1 MQRWVLGFRP
11 ILTLFAKEY
20 RVVRLVAYLYPISQ
34 TIANNMFSILIDT
47 FDDENGDEYEASAFG
62 GFDDYFRRKK
72 LKLQNRDAHIRATS
86 ENNPPIFRGVVAHV
100 NGYTQ
105 PSLNDLHHLIV
116 SHGGGFLQYLDGKT
130 SATHIIASSLTP
142 KKREEFRRYRI
153 VKPAWVVDSVKAGR
167 LLPWDNYR
175 VIDEG
180 ASQKVLRFE
189 NGALQTQT
197 NELERSY
204 KDQTENS
211 WYNSQ
216 FGDANHGEDVVAS
229 PVKEKLDITSS
240 IPNSNADTDYGDFP
254 SLVSPEVTSKR
265 PPAGQNLLPVEEG
278 SAIAVE
284 DPDEANRN
292 RKAPEGAQG
301 LVDAQLVRETI
312 PVKPGMSSEEY
323 NALLL
328 SDPRM
333 AKSSVVNPDFLHQ
346 YYRESRLHHLS
357 TWKAELKAKLQVITQ
372 EKHES
377 NKNIKWRVPGA
388 RRYILHVDFDSF
400 FAAVSIHKHHPE
412 LVDKPVA
419 IAHGTGSGSEI
430 ASCNYPARAFGIKN
444 GMWMKGALDQCP
456 DLKVLP
462 YDFPA
467 YEEAS
472 RQFYDCILSVDGVV
486 QSVSIDEALIDV
498 TMQCLQAG
506 GSDGRGISEG
516 SIYREQAKADE
527 IATSLRHAI
536 KEKTGCAV
544 SVGIGGNILQA
555 KVALR
560 KAKPA
565 GQYQLKPDE
574 VLDFIGTLTVQDL
587 PGVAYSLGG
596 KLEEIGVKFV
606 KDMRDLTRERLVSH
620 LGPKTGAKLWDY
632 ARGIDKTEVGVQTMR
647 KSVSAEINW
656 GIRFTNQ
663 IQAEEFVQSLSE
675 ELHRRLVENLVKG
688 KQLTIR
694 VMRRSADAPL
704 EPVKHL
710 GHGKCDI
717 FNKSVLLGVATNAS
731 DIIGKE
737 AIAMLRSFGFTPGD
751 LRGLG
756 VQMTKL
762 EPVKSASGRL
772 ESSQQQ
778 LNFKASP
785 VAKRTIN
792 MADPDLI
799 ESPHKGDGASIN
811 AVDTLD
817 NRPTFDSSLRPLNVL
832 GTQFIMPTQP
842 DPKVVAELPP
852 DIRSMLVRKSKEPRE
867 TSPSPAPK
875 LRVSAGD
882 LPSQSQIDPDILKA
896 LPEDIQSEILGYYGQ
911 PSNDTKPES
920 PQRQPP
926 SPTPPS
932 RPVRAP
938 ILKRP
943 TTPVKKRRGRP
954 PKSLANASKPPV
966 RSNLM
971 QSSFNFSR
979 PRTAEPETIDRSL
992 PVPDTETTSEI
1003 SEDFLAALPEDIRA
1017 EVLEQHR
1024 QERMRQRSNLVAPAA
1039 RKSLAPRPST
1049 PAESSTAPTT
1059 EKRIQLS
1066 PRPERPTFTSKK
1078 LTALPDLREAIT
1090 AWYSAFATEAPFVED
1105 VEALALYLK
1114 RVVLEERDL
1123 EKAVSVADWLAWLV
1137 RNDTDKIDRTV
1148 STMEQ
1153 TQSSQAETTWDE
1165 ALNTVQRS
1173 VAAAVEERGLAPPEF
1188 SA

>member
-1 MQRWVLGFRP
+1 M
-11 ILTLFAKEY
+11 
-20 RVVRLVAYLYPISQ
+20 
-34 TIANNMFSILIDT
+34 
-47 FDDENGDEYEASAFG
+47 
-62 GFDDYFRRKK
+62 
-72 LKLQNRDAHIRATS
+72 KLQNRDAHIRASS

-167 LLPWDNYR
+167 LLPWNNYR
-175 VIDEG
+175 VVDEG

-189 NGALQTQT
+189 NGALQSQA

-216 FGDANHGEDVVAS
+216 FGDANHDEDVVAS
-229 PVKEKLDITSS
+229 PMKEKLDITSS
-240 IPNSNADTDYGDFP
+240 IPDSNADTDYGDFP
-254 SLVSPEVTSKR
+254 SLLSPELTAMR
-265 PPAGQNLLPVEEG
+265 PLADQNLSPVEG
-278 SAIAVE
+278 DLAIAVE
-284 DPDEANRN
+284 NPGEGNRDHEDHN
-292 RKAPEGAQG
+292 APEEAQRF
-301 LVDAQLVRETI
+301 VDAQLSRETI

-333 AKSSVVNPDFLHQ
+333 RKSSVVNPDFLHQ

-357 TWKAELKAKLQVITQ
+357 TWKAELKAKLQAITQ

-377 NKNIKWRVPGA
+377 NKNIKSRVPGA

-400 FAAVSIHKHHPE
+400 FAAVSIRKHHPD
-412 LVDKPVA
+412 LIDKPVA
-419 IAHGTGSGSEI
+419 IAHGTGNGSEI

-472 RQFYDCILSVDGVV
+472 RQFYDCILAVDGVV

-527 IATSLRHAI
+527 IATSLRHSI
-536 KEKTGCAV
+536 KDKTGCAV

-574 VLDFIGTLTVQDL
+574 VLDFIGNLTVQDL

-620 LGPKTGAKLWDY
+620 LGPKTGARLWDY
-632 ARGIDKTEVGVQTMR
+632 ARGIDKSEVGVQTMR

-663 IQAEEFVQSLSE
+663 TQAEKFVQSLSE

-710 GHGKCDI
+710 GHGKCDT

-737 AIAMLRSFGFTPGD
+737 AIAMLRSFAFTPGD

-762 EPVKSASGRL
+762 EPVKPASGGRL
-772 ESSQQQ
+772 ESSQRQ

-792 MADPDLI
+792 TADPDLI
-799 ESPHKGDGASIN
+799 PSPHKGDGASID

-817 NRPTFDSSLRPLNVL
+817 SRPTFGNSLKPLNIS

-852 DIRSMLVRKSKEPRE
+852 DIRSMLVRKSKETRE
-867 TSPSPAPK
+867 TSPSPASKP
-875 LRVSAGD
+875 RVSAGD

-911 PSNDTKPES
+911 PSDDSKTES
-920 PQRQPP
+920 LQCQVP

-932 RPVRAP
+932 HPVRAP
-938 ILKRP
+938 LLKRP

-954 PKSLANASKPPV
+954 PKALANASKPTA

-971 QSSFNFSR
+971 QSSFNFRR
-979 PRTAEPETIDRSL
+979 PRTAESETTDRSQS
-992 PVPDTETTSEI
+992 VPDTDTTPEI

-1024 QERMRQRSNLVAPAA
+1024 QERMRQQSNLVAPFL
-1039 RKSLAPRPST
+1039 RKSATSRPST
-1049 PAESSTAPTT
+1049 PAESNAAPATT
-1059 EKRIQLS
+1059 EKRIQPP

-1078 LTALPDLREAIT
+1078 LTALSDLREAIA
-1090 AWYSAFATEAPFVED
+1090 AWHSAFASEAPFLED

-1123 EKAVSVADWLAWLV
+1123 EKAVSVADWLTWLV
-1137 RNDTDKIDRTV
+1137 RNDVDRIDRTV
-1148 STMEQ
+1148 STIEPQ
-1153 TQSSQAETTWDE
+1153 TLSSQAETTWDE
-1165 ALNTVQRS
+1165 ALNIVQRS
-1173 VAAAVEERGLAPPEF
+1173 VAAAVEERGLPPPEF
-1188 SA
+1188 SP

>member
-1 MQRWVLGFRP
+1 M
-11 ILTLFAKEY
+11 
-20 RVVRLVAYLYPISQ
+20 
-34 TIANNMFSILIDT
+34 
-47 FDDENGDEYEASAFG
+47 
-62 GFDDYFRRKK
+62 
-72 LKLQNRDAHIRATS
+72 
-86 ENNPPIFRGVVAHV
+86 
-100 NGYTQ
+100 
-105 PSLNDLHHLIV
+105 
-116 SHGGGFLQYLDGKT
+116 QYLDGKT

-142 KKREEFRRYRI
+142 KKREEFRKYRI

-175 VIDEG
+175 VVDEG

-197 NELERSY
+197 NEFERSY

-216 FGDANHGEDVVAS
+216 FGETAQNLQHETFATS

-254 SLVSPEVTSKR
+254 SLVSPEATTKE
-265 PPAGQNLLPVEEG
+265 PPVEQDSPAEDD
-278 SAIAVE
+278 SAIAFEEHDKSDDHQTALE
-284 DPDEANRN
+284 D
-292 RKAPEGAQG
+292 GARG

-333 AKSSVVNPDFLHQ
+333 RKSSVVNPDFLHQ

-357 TWKAELKAKLQVITQ
+357 TWKAELKAKLQAITQ
-372 EKHES
+372 EKYES
-377 NKNIKWRVPGA
+377 NKNITRRVPGA

-400 FAAVSIHKHHPE
+400 FAAVSIKEHHPE
-412 LVDKPVA
+412 LIDKPVA

-444 GMWMKGALDQCP
+444 GMWMKGALDLCLE
-456 DLKVLP
+456 LKVLP

-472 RQFYDCILSVDGVV
+472 RQFYDCILAIDGIV

-498 TMQCLQAG
+498 TMQCLHAG

-574 VLDFIGTLTVQDL
+574 VLDFIGNLTVQDL

-596 KLEEIGVKFV
+596 KLEEIGVKLV
-606 KDMRDLTRERLVSH
+606 KDMRDLSRERLVSH
-620 LGPKTGAKLWDY
+620 LGPKTGAKLHDY

-647 KSVSAEINW
+647 RSVSAEINW

-663 IQAEEFVQSLSE
+663 TQAEEFVQSLAE

-710 GHGKCDI
+710 GHGKCDM

-762 EPVKSASGRL
+762 EPVKSASGGRL

-785 VAKRTIN
+785 VAKRSIN
-792 MADPDLI
+792 LADPDLI
-799 ESPHKGDGASIN
+799 ESPHKGEGASIN

-817 NRPTFDSSLRPLNVL
+817 NRPTFDSSLKPLNVL

-842 DPKVVAELPP
+842 DPKVVAELPA

-875 LRVSAGD
+875 QRVSSRD

-911 PSNDTKPES
+911 PSNDSEPES

-926 SPTPPS
+926 SPPPPAH
-932 RPVRAP
+932 PVRAAP
-938 ILKRP
+938 VLKRP

-954 PKSLANASKPPV
+954 PKSLANPSKPV
-966 RSNLM
+966 ARSGLM

-979 PRTAEPETIDRSL
+979 PRTAESEIIDRSL
-992 PVPDTETTSEI
+992 PVPDTETTPEI

-1024 QERMRQRSNLVAPAA
+1024 QEGMRQRSTLVASVS
-1039 RKSLAPRPST
+1039 RKPVAPRPST
-1049 PAESSTAPTT
+1049 PAESSTAPIT
-1059 EKRIQLS
+1059 EKRIHLS

-1078 LTALPDLREAIT
+1078 LSALPDLREAIT
-1090 AWYSAFATEAPFVED
+1090 AWYSAFASEAPFVED

-1123 EKAVSVADWLAWLV
+1123 EKAVSVADWLTWLV
-1137 RNDTDKIDRTV
+1137 RNDADAVHRTA
-1148 STMEQ
+1148 TTAEQ

-1165 ALNTVQRS
+1165 ALNIVQRS
-1173 VAAAVEERGLAPPEF
+1173 VAAAVEERGLPPPEF

>member
-1 MQRWVLGFRP
+1 MGSRLQANSDIVRKRIQSRKCCRKTVDLRFE
-11 ILTLFAKEY
+11 LTIKY
-20 RVVRLVAYLYPISQ
+20 SV
-34 TIANNMFSILIDT
+34 DT
-47 FDDENGDEYEASAFG
+47 FDDDNGDEYEASAFG

-72 LKLQNRDAHIRATS
+72 LKLQNRDAHIRASS

-153 VKPAWVVDSVKAGR
+153 VKPAWVVDSVKEGR

-175 VIDEG
+175 VVDEG
-180 ASQKVLRFE
+180 TSQKVLRFD

-197 NELERSY
+197 NDFERSY

-216 FGDANHGEDVVAS
+216 FGGVNYDETAVAS
-229 PVKEKLDITSS
+229 PVKEKLDIMSS

-254 SLVSPEVTSKR
+254 SLLSPEVTTKEA
-265 PPAGQNLLPVEEG
+265 PAGQKPLSVEED

-284 DPDEANRN
+284 GLDEGIEN
-292 RKAPEGAQG
+292 RKALEGAQD
-301 LVDAQLVRETI
+301 LADPQLVRETI

-323 NALLL
+323 NAVLL

-333 AKSSVVNPDFLHQ
+333 RKSSVVNPDFLHQ

-357 TWKAELKAKLQVITQ
+357 TWKAELKAKLQAITQ
-372 EKHES
+372 EKYES
-377 NKNIKWRVPGA
+377 NKNTKRRMPGA

-412 LVDKPVA
+412 LIDKPVA

-430 ASCNYPARAFGIKN
+430 ASCNYPARTFGIKN

-472 RQFYDCILSVDGVV
+472 RQFYDCILSVNGIV
-486 QSVSIDEALIDV
+486 QSVSIDEALLDV

-527 IATSLRHAI
+527 IAASLRHAI

-574 VLDFIGTLTVQDL
+574 VLDFIGNLTVQDL

-632 ARGIDKTEVGVQTMR
+632 ARGIDKNEVGVQTMR

-663 IQAEEFVQSLSE
+663 TQAEEFVQSLAE

-694 VMRRSADAPL
+694 VMRRSEDAPL

-710 GHGKCDI
+710 GHGKCDT

-731 DIIGKE
+731 DVIGKE

-762 EPVKSASGRL
+762 EPVKSASGGRL

-792 MADPDLI
+792 MTDPDLL
-799 ESPHKGDGASIN
+799 ESPHKGDGASID

-817 NRPTFDSSLRPLNVL
+817 NRPTFDSSLKPLNIL

-875 LRVSAGD
+875 PRVSTRD
-882 LPSQSQIDPDILKA
+882 LPSQSQIDPEILKA
-896 LPEDIQSEILGYYGQ
+896 LPEDIRSEILGYYGQ
-911 PSNDTKPES
+911 PSNDTQPES

-926 SPTPPS
+926 SPPPPS
-932 RPVRAP
+932 RSVRAAP

-954 PKSLANASKPPV
+954 PKSLANASKPV
-966 RSNLM
+966 ARSNLM

-979 PRTAEPETIDRSL
+979 PRTAEPETNDRSV
-992 PVPDTETTSEI
+992 PVPPTETTSEI

-1024 QERMRQRSNLVAPAA
+1024 QERMRQQSNLVAPVS
-1039 RKSLAPRPST
+1039 RKPVAPRPST

-1059 EKRIQLS
+1059 TEKRIQLS
-1066 PRPERPTFTSKK
+1066 PLPERPTFTSKK
-1078 LTALPDLREAIT
+1078 LSALPELREAIA

-1123 EKAVSVADWLAWLV
+1123 EKAVSVADWLTWLV
-1137 RNDTDKIDRTV
+1137 RNDADTTDRTAW
-1148 STMEQ
+1148 TMEQ

-1165 ALNTVQRS
+1165 ALNIVQRS

-1188 SA
+1188 AA

>member
-1 MQRWVLGFRP
+1 MGSRLHANSE
-11 ILTLFAKEY
+11 T
-20 RVVRLVAYLYPISQ
+20 VRKRIQ
-34 TIANNMFSILIDT
+34 NHT
-47 FDDENGDEYEASAFG
+47 FDDDNGDEYEASAFG

-72 LKLQNRDAHIRATS
+72 LKLQNRDAHIRASS

-105 PSLNDLHHLIV
+105 PTLNDLHHLIV

-142 KKREEFRRYRI
+142 KKREEFRRYRV
-153 VKPAWVVDSVKAGR
+153 VKPAWVVDSIKAGR

-175 VIDEG
+175 VVDEG

-189 NGALQTQT
+189 NGALQTET
-197 NELERSY
+197 NEFERSY

-216 FGDANHGEDVVAS
+216 FGDAAQKSQQEVVAAS
-229 PVKEKLDITSS
+229 PVNEKFDIASS
-240 IPNSNADTDYGDFP
+240 FPNSNADTDYGDFP
-254 SLVSPEVTSKR
+254 SLASPEATTEG
-265 PPAGQNLLPVEEG
+265 PPDDQNLLSIEENP
-278 SAIAVE
+278 AVAVE
-284 DPDEANRN
+284 DPEEGNENREAS
-292 RKAPEGAQG
+292 EGARD

-323 NALLL
+323 NAVLL

-333 AKSSVVNPDFLHQ
+333 RKSSVVNPDFLHQ

-357 TWKAELKAKLQVITQ
+357 TWKAELKAKLQASTQ
-372 EKHES
+372 ERYES
-377 NKNIKWRVPGA
+377 NQNIKRHLPGA

-400 FAAVSIHKHHPE
+400 FAAVSINKHHPE

-430 ASCNYPARAFGIKN
+430 ASCNYPARAFGLKN
-444 GMWMKGALDQCP
+444 GMWMKGALDRCP
-456 DLKVLP
+456 ELKVLP

-472 RQFYDCILSVDGVV
+472 RQFYDCILAVDGVV

-536 KEKTGCAV
+536 KKKTGCAI
-544 SVGIGGNILQA
+544 SVGVGGNILQA

-574 VLDFIGTLTVQDL
+574 VLDFIGNLTVQDL

-620 LGPKTGAKLWDY
+620 LGPKTGAKLYDY
-632 ARGIDKTEVGVQTMR
+632 ARGIDKAEVGVQTMR

-663 IQAEEFVQSLSE
+663 TQAEEFVQSLSE

-717 FNKSVLLGVATNAS
+717 FNKSVLLGIATNAS
-731 DIIGKE
+731 DIISKE

-762 EPVKSASGRL
+762 EPVKSATGGRL

-785 VAKRTIN
+785 VAQRSIN
-792 MADPDLI
+792 MADPDLL
-799 ESPHKGDGASIN
+799 ESPHKGEGASID

-817 NRPTFDSSLRPLNVL
+817 NRPTFDNSLKPLNVL

-852 DIRSMLVRKSKEPRE
+852 DIRSMLVRKSRESRE

-875 LRVSAGD
+875 QRVSTGG
-882 LPSQSQIDPDILKA
+882 LPSQSQIDPEILKA
-896 LPEDIQSEILGYYGQ
+896 LPKDIQSEILGYYDQ
-911 PSNDTKPES
+911 PSNDMKLES
-920 PQRQPP
+920 PQRQHP
-926 SPTPPS
+926 SSPPPS
-932 RPVRAP
+932 RAVCAMPA
-938 ILKRP
+938 LKKP

-954 PKSLANASKPPV
+954 PKSLANASKPVV
-966 RSNLM
+966 RSGLM

-979 PRTAEPETIDRSL
+979 PRTAESDTIDRS
-992 PVPDTETTSEI
+992 PSVPDTEMTSEI
-1003 SEDFLAALPEDIRA
+1003 SQDFLAALPEDIRA

-1024 QERMRQRSNLVAPAA
+1024 QEHMRQRSNLVAPVQ
-1039 RKSLAPRPST
+1039 RKSVASRPST
-1049 PAESSTAPTT
+1049 PAETSTATT

-1066 PRPERPTFTSKK
+1066 PRPERPAFTSKK
-1078 LTALPDLREAIT
+1078 LTTLPDLREAIT
-1090 AWYSAFATEAPFVED
+1090 AWYSSFATEAPFVED
-1105 VEALALYLK
+1105 VEALALYLR

-1123 EKAVSVADWLAWLV
+1123 DKAVSVADWLTWLV
-1137 RNDTDKIDRTV
+1137 RNHADTGDRTTV
-1148 STMEQ
+1148 TMDQ
-1153 TQSSQAETTWDE
+1153 TQSSHAETTWDE
-1165 ALNTVQRS
+1165 ALNIVQRG
-1173 VAAAVEERGLAPPEF
+1173 VAAAVEERGLPPPEF

>member
-1 MQRWVLGFRP
+1 M
-11 ILTLFAKEY
+11 
-20 RVVRLVAYLYPISQ
+20 S
-34 TIANNMFSILIDT
+34 IDT
-47 FDDENGDEYEASAFG
+47 FDDDNGDEYEASAFG

-72 LKLQNRDAHIRATS
+72 LKLQNRDAHIRASS
-86 ENNPPIFRGVVAHV
+86 EKNPPIFRGVVAHV

-175 VIDEG
+175 VVDEG
-180 ASQKVLRFE
+180 ASQKLLRFE

-197 NELERSY
+197 NDFERSY

-216 FGDANHGEDVVAS
+216 FGDAAQQIDHEAVAAS
-229 PVKEKLDITSS
+229 PVKEELDITSS

-254 SLVSPEVTSKR
+254 SLMSPEITTKG
-265 PPAGQNLLPVEEG
+265 PPADENSLPVEED

-284 DPDEANRN
+284 GPDEDNGN
-292 RKAPEGAQG
+292 RKASEAARDS
-301 LVDAQLVRETI
+301 VDAQLVRETI

-333 AKSSVVNPDFLHQ
+333 RKSSVVNPDFLHQ

-357 TWKAELKAKLQVITQ
+357 TWKAELKAKLQAITQ
-372 EKHES
+372 EKYES
-377 NKNIKWRVPGA
+377 NNNIKRRLPGA

-400 FAAVSIHKHHPE
+400 FAAVSINKHHPE

-430 ASCNYPARAFGIKN
+430 ASCNYAARAFGIKN

-456 DLKVLP
+456 ELKVLP

-472 RQFYDCILSVDGVV
+472 RQFYDCILAIDGVV

-498 TMQCLQAG
+498 SMQCLQAG

-544 SVGIGGNILQA
+544 SVGMGGNILQA

-574 VLDFIGTLTVQDL
+574 VLDFIGNLTVQDL

-632 ARGIDKTEVGVQTMR
+632 ARGIDKTEVGVQTLR

-663 IQAEEFVQSLSE
+663 TQAEEFVQSLSE
-675 ELHRRLVENLVKG
+675 ELHRRLVENLVRG

-731 DIIGKE
+731 DVIGKE

-762 EPVKSASGRL
+762 EPVKSASGGRL

-785 VAKRTIN
+785 VAKRSIN

-799 ESPHKGDGASIN
+799 ESPHKGDGVSID

-817 NRPTFDSSLRPLNVL
+817 NRPTFDGSLKPLNVL

-875 LRVSAGD
+875 PSISAEN

-896 LPEDIQSEILGYYGQ
+896 LPEDIQLEILGYYGQ

-920 PQRQPP
+920 PQRPPP

-932 RPVRAP
+932 CPVQAP
-938 ILKRP
+938 ALKRP

-954 PKSLANASKPPV
+954 PKSLANASKPLA

-979 PRTAEPETIDRSL
+979 PRTAESEAIDRSL

-1017 EVLEQHR
+1017 EVIEQHR
-1024 QERMRQRSNLVAPAA
+1024 QERMRQRSNLVAPVS
-1039 RKSLAPRPST
+1039 RKPVASRPAT
-1049 PAESSTAPTT
+1049 PAESSTAPST

-1123 EKAVSVADWLAWLV
+1123 EKAVSVADWLTWLV
-1137 RNDTDKIDRTV
+1137 KDDADRIDRAV
-1148 STMEQ
+1148 PTMEQ
-1153 TQSSQAETTWDE
+1153 TQSSQVETTWDE
-1165 ALNTVQRS
+1165 ALNIVQRS
-1173 VAAAVEERGLAPPEF
+1173 VAAAVEERGLPPPEF

>member
-1 MQRWVLGFRP
+1 MGSRLQANSEL
-11 ILTLFAKEY
+11 
-20 RVVRLVAYLYPISQ
+20 VRKRIQSH
-34 TIANNMFSILIDT
+34 T
-47 FDDENGDEYEASAFG
+47 FDDDNGDEYEASVFG

-72 LKLQNRDAHIRATS
+72 LKLQNRDAHIRANS
-86 ENNPPIFRGVVAHV
+86 ANNPPIFRGVVAHV

-105 PSLNDLHHLIV
+105 PSLNDLHQLIV

-142 KKREEFRRYRI
+142 KKREEFRKYRI

-175 VIDEG
+175 VVDEG

-189 NGALQTQT
+189 TGTLQTQT
-197 NELERSY
+197 NDLERTY
-204 KDQTENS
+204 KDQTGNS

-216 FGDANHGEDVVAS
+216 FRDATQDLQKETSKGS
-229 PVKEKLDITSS
+229 PSKEKTDIMSS

-254 SLVSPEVTSKR
+254 SLVSPETTKES
-265 PPAGQNLLPVEEG
+265 PAGRDSMATRNDSSIAFEEHEKSNQETTEDGVQNLTKV
-278 SAIAVE
+278 
-284 DPDEANRN
+284 
-292 RKAPEGAQG
+292 
-301 LVDAQLVRETI
+301 QLARETI

-333 AKSSVVNPDFLHQ
+333 KKSSVVNPDFLHQ

-357 TWKAELKAKLQVITQ
+357 TWKAELKAKLQAITQ
-372 EKHES
+372 EKSDS
-377 NKNIKWRVPGA
+377 NKNIKRRVPGT

-400 FAAVSIHKHHPE
+400 FAAVSIKKHHPE

-456 DLKVLP
+456 DLEVLP

-472 RQFYDCILSVDGVV
+472 RQFYECILAVDGIV
-486 QSVSIDEALIDV
+486 QSVSIDEALVDI
-498 TMQCLQAG
+498 TTQCLQAG

-527 IATSLRHAI
+527 IAKSLRGAI
-536 KEKTGCAV
+536 KYKTGCAV

-565 GQYQLKPDE
+565 GQFQLKPDE
-574 VLDFIGTLTVQDL
+574 VLDFIGNLTVQDL

-606 KDMRDLTRERLVSH
+606 KDMRDLSREKLVSH

-656 GIRFTNQ
+656 GIRFVNQ
-663 IQAEEFVQSLSE
+663 NQAEEFVQSLSE

-710 GHGKCDI
+710 GHGKCDV
-717 FNKSVLLGVATNAS
+717 FNKSVLLGVAANAS

-737 AIAMLRSFGFTPGD
+737 AIAMLRSFGFNPGD

-762 EPVKSASGRL
+762 EPAKSTSGGGL
-772 ESSQQQ
+772 ESSQRQ

-785 VAKRTIN
+785 VAKRAIN

-799 ESPHKGDGASIN
+799 ESPHKGDGASID
-811 AVDTLD
+811 AVNTLD
-817 NRPTFDSSLRPLNVL
+817 NRPTFDSSLKPLNVL

-842 DPKVVAELPP
+842 DPKVVAELPA
-852 DIRSMLVRKSKEPRE
+852 DIRSMLVRKPKEPRE
-867 TSPSPAPK
+867 TSPCPAPRQ
-875 LRVSAGD
+875 RVSTGEN
-882 LPSQSQIDPDILKA
+882 LPLPSQIDPDILKA

-911 PSNDTKPES
+911 PSSGIKPAS
-920 PQRQPP
+920 PQFQPQ
-926 SPTPPS
+926 SPPPPS
-932 RPVRAP
+932 RPVRAAP
-938 ILKRP
+938 FLKRP
-943 TTPVKKRRGRP
+943 TTPIKKRRGRP
-954 PKSLANASKPPV
+954 PKSLVNASKPAA
-966 RSNLM
+966 RSGLM
-971 QSSFNFSR
+971 QSNFDFG
-979 PRTAEPETIDRSL
+979 RTRTEPETIEQSL
-992 PVPDTETTSEI
+992 PAQDTETVSEI

-1017 EVLEQHR
+1017 EVLEEHR
-1024 QERMRQRSNLVAPAA
+1024 QQRMRQRSNLVAPVYRRTVA
-1039 RKSLAPRPST
+1039 SRPTT
-1049 PAESSTAPTT
+1049 PAESSTAVAT

-1066 PRPERPTFTSKK
+1066 PRADRPTFTSKK
-1078 LTALPDLREAIT
+1078 LSTLPDLREAIT
-1090 AWYSAFATEAPFVED
+1090 AWYSAFSREAPFVAD

-1123 EKAVSVADWLAWLV
+1123 EKAVSVADWLAWLI
-1137 RNDTDKIDRTV
+1137 RNDEDAMDRIATIIDH
-1148 STMEQ
+1148 S
-1153 TQSSQAETTWDE
+1153 QSSQAETTWDE
-1165 ALNTVQRS
+1165 ALNIVQRS
-1173 VAAAVEERGLAPPEF
+1173 VTAAVEERGLPPPKF